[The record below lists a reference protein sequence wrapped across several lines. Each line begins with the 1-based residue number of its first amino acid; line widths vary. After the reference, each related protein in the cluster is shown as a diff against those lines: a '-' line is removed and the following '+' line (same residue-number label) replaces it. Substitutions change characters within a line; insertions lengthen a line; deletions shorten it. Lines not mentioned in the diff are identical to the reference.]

1 MGERVEV
8 GGFQQ
13 AYLHGKP
20 FFIRGLPAEDMGDLN
35 GMRAFWVPNDVNRP
49 HGAGNMEVIPYSQ
62 LRKDA
67 PECVEFEL
75 PTQTVY
81 VSRNLHPRA
90 SNACRVQQGGQSTF

>member
-1 MGERVEV
+1 MPKNRVRRENRQKDKRTHGHEQKERQASKS
-8 GGFQQ
+8 FQQ

-20 FFIRGLPAEDMGDLN
+20 FFIRGQPAEDLGDLN
-35 GMRAFWVPNDVNRP
+35 GMRAFWCPNDVNRP

-75 PTQTVY
+75 PAQT
-81 VSRNLHPRA
+81 
-90 SNACRVQQGGQSTF
+90 